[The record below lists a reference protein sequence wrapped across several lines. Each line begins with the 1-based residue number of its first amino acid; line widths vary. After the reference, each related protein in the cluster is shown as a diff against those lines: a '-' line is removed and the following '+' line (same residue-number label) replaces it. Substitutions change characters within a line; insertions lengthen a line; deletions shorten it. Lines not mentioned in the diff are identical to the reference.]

1 VGEPLLE
8 ANMRIKTIGKPSHI
22 SLPIV
27 KKAANF
33 YGKYLIGG
41 GKLYNNLKLTIQ
53 FEKMDHIDGDYAYCD
68 WTDDSQQKRE
78 FTIGV
83 DRALNKKETL
93 LALAHEMVHLKQY
106 AKGEMKDIWKPV
118 RMVKW
123 QGEKYLHEEMDY
135 WECPWEIEAYGRE
148 KGLYFKF
155 INYMREGEPEI
166 KCQPSKRIKIMAP
179 QKQPKIASS
188 NATIL

>member
-1 VGEPLLE
+1 
-8 ANMRIKTIGKPSHI
+8 MHIKTIGKPSHI
-22 SLPIV
+22 PIKIV
-27 KKAANF
+27 KKAADF
-33 YGKYLIGG
+33 YGKYLIGR
-41 GKLYNNLKLTIQ
+41 GKLYNNIKLTIQ
-53 FEKMDHIDGDYAYCD
+53 FEKFESNDGDYAYCD
-68 WTDDSQQKRE
+68 WTDDHHCRRE
-78 FTIGV
+78 FLIGI

-106 AKGEMKDIWKPV
+106 AKGEMKDIWKPT

-123 QGEKYLHEEMDY
+123 QGERYLHEEMDY

-148 KGLYFKF
+148 RGLYFKF
-155 INYMREGEPEI
+155 LTYLRDGEPEL
-166 KCQPSKRIKIMAP
+166 KCHPSKRIKIMAP